1 MTQSLNLL
9 RILLNSMNSLKTKTV
24 SYDNVLH
31 SPVHLRME
39 PSDLMVRIMSLLSV
53 SAIVLCSQV
62 GISERRLTR
71 GLGPQPW

>member
-1 MTQSLNLL
+1 MKALALSDDK
-9 RILLNSMNSLKTKTV
+9 RHMA
-24 SYDNVLH
+24 
-31 SPVHLRME
+31 VHLRMD

-53 SAIVLCSQV
+53 SAMVLCSQA